1 MWGKKE
7 ENMICGHC
15 GKTIPDTTKF
25 CPYCGR
31 KQLPVA
37 ATAAPE
43 QVAPAPAPVNPPA
56 ASAPIPQLQMDPVPP
71 APPAPPAGNQ
81 GTVGNQAGG
90 MTLRREGNI
99 ETFLAFTG
107 RLNRKRYIKRSLG
120 LCGLCI
126 LFILVPLIML
136 GASLSGDSVIGVL
149 LSMGTMFAA
158 YFGMGAAFLVI
169 GGISLNMRRIH
180 DLGMAEYWIT
190 LIALPLVNFFF
201 SLYLLFA
208 KGTDGDNQYG
218 PDPLKLGY
226 GYVLTWQLGASGVGT
241 VGGAGG
247 AVAAGGA
254 AGAAGTKGM
263 AATFQKLPK
272 KQKIIIGG
280 AAVLILLLLL
290 TNVFSNKK
298 KTTAYKPYSAPKQT
312 APAKPGNQKKT
323 APAPKAPAKQQ
334 VKYGRITGEDVRM
347 RDMATTSS
355 RVLDYFD
362 KGEEVTVLGSKNGW
376 YRVKRKNGQ
385 QGWVSSQF
393 CMILNR
399 D

>member
-1 MWGKKE
+1 
-7 ENMICGHC
+7 MICGHC
-15 GKTIPDTTKF
+15 GKTIPAATKF
-25 CPYCGR
+25 CPYCGTE
-31 KQLPVA
+31 QLPA
-37 ATAAPE
+37 AAADAQAP
-43 QVAPAPAPVNPPA
+43 VTPAPAPQTQTATVP
-56 ASAPIPQLQMDPVPP
+56 SAPPVRPFGSP
-71 APPAPPAGNQ
+71 ATAANQ
-81 GTVGNQAGG
+81 PGG
-90 MTLRREGNI
+90 MALRKEDNI

-107 RLNRKRYIKRSLG
+107 RLNRKRYIKRLLG

-180 DLGMAEYWIT
+180 DLGMAEHWIT
-190 LIALPLVNFFF
+190 LLTLPFVNFFF
-201 SLYLLFA
+201 SLYLVFA

-226 GYVLTWQLGASGVGT
+226 GYVLTWQPGAAGVGAAAAT
-241 VGGAGG
+241 GG

-254 AGAAGTKGM
+254 AGAKGM
-263 AATFQKLPK
+263 ADTFRKLPK
-272 KQKIIIGG
+272 NQKILIGG
-280 AAVLILLLLL
+280 ATVLVLLLLF
-290 TNVFSNKK
+290 TNVFSSKK

-312 APAKPGNQKKT
+312 TPVKPGNQKKT

-334 VKYGRITGEDVRM
+334 VRYGRITGEDVRM

-355 RVLDYFD
+355 RILDYFD
-362 KGEEVTVLGSKNGW
+362 KGEEVTVLSSKNGW

-393 CMILNR
+393 CMVL
-399 D
+399 DKD